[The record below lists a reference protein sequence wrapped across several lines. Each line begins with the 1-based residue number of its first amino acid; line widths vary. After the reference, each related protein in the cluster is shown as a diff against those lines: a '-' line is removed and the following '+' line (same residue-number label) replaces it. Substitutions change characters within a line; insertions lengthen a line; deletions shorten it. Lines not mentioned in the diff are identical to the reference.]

1 MCAERRSLISEM
13 VLFAMALS
21 ERTVRVHP
29 LAKVR
34 ENLLSRSIPV
44 QRLQPGPFLGLG
56 FADESEDGGGKDCT
70 VAVETPCG
78 DRDVSIRQ

>member
-34 ENLLSRSIPV
+34 ENLLSRSITV
-44 QRLQPGPFLGLG
+44 QRLQSSPFYGLG
-56 FADESEDGGGKDCT
+56 FADESEDGVGEDGA
-70 VAVETPCG
+70 VAVETSCG
-78 DRDVSIRQ
+78 DRDVAIR